1 MGTIDLVVRAFQEWA
16 NEAGIDDSLSRVQ
29 VEDLGVPHRPTVLSA
44 GRQGVYTFQL
54 QSVWLK
60 AGKAGP
66 KSGARWQSQH
76 YKAARSMSNLSWSL
90 LEYAHRSTVD
100 IPVLPPTLR
109 EQLRTVDPDQM
120 GDWIKRTYSSREL
133 VGQCFAR
140 WRRIDAIGIH
150 CPRRTPT
157 SVRRS
162 VESMMSPSNH

>member
-29 VEDLGVPHRPTVLSA
+29 VEDLGVPHRPTALPA

-76 YKAARSMSNLSWSL
+76 YKATRSMSNLSWSL

-100 IPVLPPTLR
+100 IPGLPTTLR
-109 EQLRTVDPDQM
+109 DQLRVVDPDQM
-120 GDWIKRTYSSREL
+120 GDWIKRHTRRVNLL
-133 VGQCFAR
+133 VSASLDGVVLTQLEYIAHVQLRPAFEGR
-140 WRRIDAIGIH
+140 WNR
-150 CPRRTPT
+150 
-157 SVRRS
+157 
-162 VESMMSPSNH
+162 